1 MSELA
6 AAIRKVAKPRHNVRV
21 LFFDIENAPNDVYTW
36 GLWKQ
41 NVSIAQIVQPGRVFG
56 FGAKWLG
63 EKEVYFSSDFHEE
76 SHGHMVQAAWDMLNE
91 ADIVVSYN
99 GIGFDI
105 PHIQREFLLAGMAPP
120 KPFKQIDLLRVVRK
134 QFRFAS
140 NKLDFIS
147 QQLGIGHKTH
157 HEGFALWVKCMEG
170 DDKAWAKMARYC
182 KQDVK
187 LTEKLYH
194 YLLPWLTN
202 VPHIGQM
209 DGAEHSCWACGG
221 TKLVRDGTAFAF
233 VTSYRLY
240 QCQGCHAWVR
250 GSTKLQDATTT
261 RQQRIN

>member
-1 MSELA
+1 M
-6 AAIRKVAKPRHNVRV
+6 RKLAKPKHNVRV
-21 LFFDIENAPNDVYTW
+21 LFLDIENQPNEVFTW

-63 EKEVYFSSDFHEE
+63 AKDVMFYSDHE
-76 SHGHMVQAAWDMLNE
+76 HGHETMVKVAWSLLDQ

-99 GIGFDI
+99 GISFDI
-105 PHIQREFLLAGMAPP
+105 PHLQREFLLVGLNPP

-140 NKLDFIS
+140 NKLDFVS
-147 QQLGIGHKTH
+147 QQLGIGHKTS

-170 DDKAWAKMARYC
+170 DERAWAKMARYC

-194 YLLPWLTN
+194 YLLPWLTA

-209 DGAEHSCWACGG
+209 DGQSHSCWACGG

-240 QCQGCHAWVR
+240 QCRGCGAWVR

>member
-1 MSELA
+1 MTISDVA
-6 AAIRKVAKPRHNVRV
+6 AQVKNSGAKILIV
-21 LFFDIENAPNDVYTW
+21 DIERLP
-36 GLWKQ
+36 GLARIWDQKTRFVHI
-41 NVSIAQIVQPGRVFG
+41 NNFTKLPSLLCVA
-56 FGAKWLG
+56 AKWYGSKQTEFLS
-63 EKEVYFSSDFHEE
+63 VWDDAD
-76 SHGHMVQAAWDMLNE
+76 HMVKRIWEMYDE
-91 ADIVVSYN
+91 ADIVVTYN
-99 GIGFDI
+99 GVGFDI
-105 PHIQREFLLAGMAPP
+105 PHIQREFLLAGLTPP

-147 QQLGIGHKTH
+147 QQLGIGHKTS

-170 DDKAWAKMARYC
+170 DEKAWARMARYC

-194 YLLPWLTN
+194 YLLPWLTS

-221 TKLVRDGTAFAF
+221 TKLTRDGTAFAF

-240 QCQGCHAWVR
+240 SCNKCGAWVR